1 MESIGMGDSSKCPL
15 CTRVE
20 DNEHRVKQCPYLEM
34 PIQLVR
40 DLYHPI
46 RDKQGARI
54 EPSRICLE
62 HQQESLESEQGIL
75 MWTAI
80 AALWRYR
87 CEVRYQRTTPTRQG
101 FMGWWDG
108 ELWRWG
114 QEETTAVPVS
124 SIQRARKA
132 IRSWLQN
139 KGRLDR
145 RADPGIPKEQNKK
158 KAQEERKKELK
169 KKVIEKYNLL
179 EPPEEGVQRVWTD
192 GSQQAGTDGRQY
204 AGYGAWFG
212 EGHALNFSAPLQGH
226 QQTNNR
232 AEMMAAIEVLGLVPR

>member
-1 MESIGMGDSSKCPL
+1 MGDSSKCPL

-108 ELWRWG
+108 ELRRWG
-114 QEETTAVPVS
+114 QEERRRCQCL
-124 SIQRARKA
+124 IQRARKA

-139 KGRLDR
+139 KGKLDR
-145 RADPGIPKEQNKK
+145 RTDPGIPKEQNRK
-158 KAQEERKKELK
+158 KARRRGRR
-169 KKVIEKYNLL
+169 V
-179 EPPEEGVQRVWTD
+179 EEGGDREVQPARAAGGRGTESMDRWVPTSGHGRTAICGVWSLVR
-192 GSQQAGTDGRQY
+192 G
-204 AGYGAWFG
+204 GARP
-212 EGHALNFSAPLQGH
+212 ELQRPLARP
-226 QQTNNR
+226 TSR
-232 AEMMAAIEVLGLVPR
+232 PITERR